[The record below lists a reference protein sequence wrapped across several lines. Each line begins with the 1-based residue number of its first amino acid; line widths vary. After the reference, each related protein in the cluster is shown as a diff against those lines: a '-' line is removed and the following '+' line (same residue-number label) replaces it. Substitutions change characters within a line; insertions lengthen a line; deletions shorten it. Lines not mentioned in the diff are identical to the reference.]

1 MRTWLIH
8 RAQPHTL
15 LFVQQPAW
23 NGSHLMNSPHLRL
36 ASRLASAVQ
45 RRFDRFVEV
54 SLANME
60 HSGLWW
66 KHHSESHA
74 SPPDL

>member
-1 MRTWLIH
+1 
-8 RAQPHTL
+8 
-15 LFVQQPAW
+15 
-23 NGSHLMNSPHLRL
+23 MNSPHLRL